1 MCLLNER
8 PGVFLHVS
16 PIRPESTS
24 RFHQTSVRELSNLHT
39 RGLVAQQRRGA
50 RPAPRVTSE

>member
-39 RGLVAQQRRGA
+39 RGLVAQQKRRKACAA
-50 RPAPRVTSE
+50 RHIE